1 MDMKLH
7 PVLSIRLFMDEKCFG
22 PGIAQLLERVE
33 EHRSL
38 RAAAQSMGM
47 AYSKAWTVVRRCETA
62 LGFQLLHFVTGGS
75 GGGGATLTPE
85 ARDLLGRYRTY
96 CARLDSAARQIF
108 SETFDGFEEDP
119 HGL

>member
-7 PVLSIRLFMDEKCFG
+7 PVLSIRLFKDEKCFG

-62 LGFQLLHFVTGGS
+62 LGFRLLHFVTGGS
-75 GGGGATLTPE
+75 GGGGATLTPG
-85 ARDLLGRYRTY
+85 ARHVLGRYRTD
-96 CARLDSAARQIF
+96 CARLDCAGPQMF
-108 SETFDGFEEDP
+108 SVTFVGFEDDP
-119 HGL
+119 PGL